1 MKLTIS
7 PLEVKIDLKRC

>member
-7 PLEVKIDLKRC
+7 PTRLNNCRV